1 MKQLFTWSL
10 CLEATT
16 LTENIGLG
24 MLNGFGLCVVEYCD
38 EGSMT
43 SKARRKGEL
52 DRYPSLAFLSMRTVH
67 TYVEKPAPLKL

>member
-24 MLNGFGLCVVEYCD
+24 MLNGFGICVVEYCD

-43 SKARRKGEL
+43 SRPDEKGSST
-52 DRYPSLAFLSMRTVH
+52 DTPAQPS
-67 TYVEKPAPLKL
+67 